1 VVELEVVVET
11 HTVDLAQA
19 EQQDLAV
26 VEQVEHKIVIMQEQ
40 EQITLEVAAVEV
52 VKINLEKM
60 VVQV

>member
-40 EQITLEVAAVEV
+40 EQITLEVAGDRS
-52 VKINLEKM
+52 
-60 VVQV
+60 